1 MAKILL
7 IDDEATVRATLR
19 DMLEEAGHEVLEAG
33 DGDEGLAV
41 LDANTADAVITDL
54 IMPQKEGIETIRE
67 VRARF
72 PAMKILAISGG
83 SAGHM
88 DYLEF
93 AQKLGADKV
102 LSKPLD
108 FDELAQTVSALLA
121 ASAP

>member
-1 MAKILL
+1 MARILL

-72 PAMKILAISGG
+72 PTMKILAISGG

-121 ASAP
+121 APAP

>member
-1 MAKILL
+1 MARILL

-72 PAMKILAISGG
+72 PTMKILAISGG

-102 LSKPLD
+102 MSKPLD
-108 FDELAQTVSALLA
+108 FDELAQAVSALLA
-121 ASAP
+121 APAP

>member
-72 PAMKILAISGG
+72 PTMKILAISGG